1 VVVAKNRPTCSEAFS
16 TLLMARV
23 VILMMAFPQVKIL
36 NARIDAMANTGS
48 ERRPIFMLST
58 EGKSREQMKA
68 EAREALRRY
77 QESLRQ
83 QEVEPAG
90 RGVDEIPSASSVLD

>member
-1 VVVAKNRPTCSEAFS
+1 
-16 TLLMARV
+16 MARM

-77 QESLRQ
+77 QEGLRQ
-83 QEVEPAG
+83 QEENQQ
-90 RGVDEIPSASSVLD
+90 EEE